1 MLEGLFEPTVI
12 FFGSTSL
19 LVVKIMKDKLS
30 FILVLFSILELRV
43 RVNVMSQ
50 ATVTSCHTM
59 MLLWSHYYTCI

>member
-50 ATVTSCHTM
+50 AVT
-59 MLLWSHYYTCI
+59 L